1 MQAPIVFGLVR
12 HVLTLVA
19 GALASKGAIAANEQE
34 VLVGSI
40 LGLGGILG
48 SIFDK
53 KKRRG

>member
-19 GALASKGAIAANEQE
+19 GALSSKGLIAANEQE

-40 LGLGGILG
+40 LGLGGILW

>member
-1 MQAPIVFGLVR
+1 MHAPIVFGLVR

-40 LGLGGILG
+40 LGLGGILW

-53 KKRRG
+53 KRRRE